1 MVKIKN
7 RYYVIRMVTNDES
20 QPTPRKS
27 AIFQEFMKLTS
38 EMFGDFGYSILKMSL
53 SIRVLDEDVVVL
65 RVAEG
70 GSKYFGAVLPCVHK
84 IDKQPM
90 VLQTIFIGR
99 SMRSCEKRLI
109 KIRRDE
115 LHSAL
120 AKCTRTETRN
130 QLLNAIQQICGKPAR
145 IFTDEQRND
154 QQTSS

>member
-7 RYYVIRMVTNDES
+7 RYYVIRMITNYGS
-20 QPTPRKS
+20 QPTPFRP
-27 AIFQEFMKLTS
+27 AIFKEFMKLAS

-53 SIRVLDEDVVVL
+53 SVRVLDEDVIVL

-70 GSKYFGAVLPCVHK
+70 GNKYFGAVLPCVHK

-109 KIRRDE
+109 ETRRDE

-120 AKCTRTETRN
+120 KNCTTTETRT
-130 QLLNAIQQICGKPAR
+130 QLLGAVQQMCGQPAR
-145 IFTDEQRND
+145 IFTDEQRGDKTN
-154 QQTSS
+154 S